1 MRLAVKTLAVIIF
14 IGLLAGLMGQ
24 NSPTTVP
31 ARAEA
36 FTPTEPTTSRKL
48 VVPVEFTWYD
58 WWMARWENNEVLC
71 RILVEH
77 EGQPSVAEIRQACGT
92 LLANEWSATQP
103 CNLGEIT
110 TCRGMYLHFVR
121 SFPGKRDVDIFLPPP
136 TVWISLTDCNPTPT
150 INRCTKMPS
159 LLLTGE
165 EKLPNEQ
172 IIRIQG
178 NYAGHAFSCPG
189 DTCVIPLG
197 PTGSQG
203 TTLEFWAD
211 SSFGDSS
218 EHFQALVRVTPVGD
232 FMAPEGEVTSSGQQW
247 YVDVLSPQWHDGNL
261 ASCSEIWQ
269 VFPDVGGPPAWLNT
283 PVTLSDMLSTR
294 SYYYLA
300 GRLITTGEVDASTC
314 PDGGLISGQDQVANQ
329 CGLERALPK
338 VIAWQNQFDTEIL
351 KVSKNTGIPAQLIK
365 NIFGRESQFWPGL
378 YSDINEAGLGQMTEK
393 GADTV
398 LLWNPSFYQKFC
410 PLILSDDTCQK
421 GFVFLK
427 PDQQNLLRGGLV
439 GQVNAAC
446 PDCPLGIDLT
456 QAEFSVNVFAKSLLA
471 NCSQTGRVV
480 SNVTGKMPGLVSSY
494 VDLWKFTLVNYNAG
508 PGCLWEAMS
517 ASQQAGE
524 RITWENVSARL
535 DPVCQAAISYVDAI
549 SGGQPTTATPT
560 AWVFAGTALPP
571 PIFPTAPQYTP
582 TPIPTGTPTLIISI
596 TPGGPTATRTP
607 TLNATLFGA
616 TPTATQSGYPGQA
629 TPGPTATQ
637 GGYPGQPTITL
648 GPTTTPGYPAG
659 GGEPTSTPGYP

>member
-1 MRLAVKTLAVIIF
+1 MRLAARALAVFIF
-14 IGLLAGLMGQ
+14 IGLLAALMGQ
-24 NSPTTVP
+24 QNPATLP

-36 FTPTEPTTSRKL
+36 FTPTEPTTSRRL

-58 WWMARWENNEVLC
+58 WWLARWENNEVLC

-77 EGQPSVAEIRQACGT
+77 EGQPNVAEIRQACGA
-92 LLANEWSATQP
+92 LLANEWSATKP
-103 CNLGEIT
+103 CNLGDIA
-110 TCRGMYLHFVR
+110 TCRGMYLHFLR
-121 SFPGKRDVDIFLPPP
+121 SFPGKRDVDIYLPQPK
-136 TVWISLTDCNPTPT
+136 VWISLTDCSPSPT
-150 INRCTKMPS
+150 INRCTNMPS

-165 EKLPNEQ
+165 EDLPNEQ

-178 NYAGHAFSCPG
+178 SYGGQAFSCPG
-189 DTCVIPLG
+189 ETCVIPLR

-203 TTLEFWAD
+203 VALEFWGD

-218 EHFQALVRVTPVGD
+218 EHFQAQVRVTPVGD
-232 FMAPEGEVTSSGQQW
+232 FMAPDGEVTSSGQEY
-247 YVDVLSPQWHDGNL
+247 YVDVLSPQWRDGNL
-261 ASCSEIWQ
+261 ASCSDIWQ
-269 VFPDVGGPPAWLNT
+269 VLPDVGGPPAWLNT
-283 PVTLSDMLSTR
+283 PVKLEDMLSTR

-300 GRLITTGEVDASTC
+300 GRLIYTGEVDASVC
-314 PDGGLISGQDQVANQ
+314 ADGGLISNQVANQ
-329 CGLERALPK
+329 CGLEKALPK
-338 VIAWQNQFDTEIL
+338 VIDWQNRFDAEIL
-351 KVSKNTGIPAQLIK
+351 KVSKDTGIPAQLIK

-378 YSDINEAGLGQMTEK
+378 YRDMNEAGLGQLTEK

-410 PLILSDDTCQK
+410 PLILSSETCQK

-427 PDQQNLLRGGLV
+427 TDEQNLLRGALV
-439 GQVNAAC
+439 SQVNASC

-456 QAEFSVNVFAKSLLA
+456 QAEFSVNVFAESLLA

-480 SNVTGKMPGLVSSY
+480 SNVTGKSPGLVSSY
-494 VDLWKFTLVNYNAG
+494 IDLWKFTLVNYNAG

-517 ASQQAGE
+517 ASQKAGE

-535 DPVCQAAISYVDAI
+535 DPVCQAAVSYVDSI

-582 TPIPTGTPTLIISI
+582 TPSRSGTPTLSLSV
-596 TPGGPTATRTP
+596 TPGGPTVTRTP
-607 TLNATLFGA
+607 TRSGTQPTASA
-616 TPTATQSGYPGQA
+616 TPTLS
-629 TPGPTATQ
+629 
-637 GGYPGQPTITL
+637 GYPGQPTATQ
-648 GPTTTPGYPAG
+648 GSYPSQPTVTPGYPAG
-659 GGEPTSTPGYP
+659 STPTSTRVYP

>member
-1 MRLAVKTLAVIIF
+1 
-14 IGLLAGLMGQ
+14 MGQ
-24 NSPTTVP
+24 QNPTTLP

-36 FTPTEPTTSRKL
+36 YTPTQPPNSRKL
-48 VVPVEFTWYD
+48 VVPVDFTWYD

-77 EGQPSVAEIRQACGT
+77 EGQPTVAEIRQACGT
-92 LLANEWSATQP
+92 PLANEWSATKP
-103 CNLGEIT
+103 CDLGNIA
-110 TCRGMYLHFVR
+110 TCRGMYLHFLG
-121 SFPGKRDVDIFLPPP
+121 SFPGKRDVDIFLPLPK
-136 TVWISLTDCNPTPT
+136 VWISLSDCNPTPT
-150 INRCTKMPS
+150 INRCTNIPS

-165 EKLPNEQ
+165 EDLPNEQ

-178 NYAGHAFSCPG
+178 TYAGQSFSCPG
-189 DTCVIPLG
+189 NTCVIPLRA
-197 PTGSQG
+197 TGSQG

-218 EHFQALVRVTPVGD
+218 EHFQAQVRVTPVGD
-232 FMAPEGEVTSSGQQW
+232 FMAPDGTVSSSGQQW
-247 YVDVLSPQWHDGNL
+247 YVDVISSQWRDGNL

-283 PVTLSDMLSTR
+283 PVTLADMLSTR

-329 CGLERALPK
+329 CGLESALPK

-351 KVSKNTGIPAQLIK
+351 KVSKDTGIPAQLMK

-398 LLWNPSFYQKFC
+398 LLWNPTFYQKFC
-410 PLILSDDTCQK
+410 PLILSNETCQN

-427 PDQQNLLRGGLV
+427 PEEQNLLRGGLV
-439 GQVNAAC
+439 SQVNAAC
-446 PDCPLGIDLT
+446 PSCPLGIDLT
-456 QAEFSVNVFAKSLLA
+456 QAEFSVNVFAESLLA

-480 SNVTGKMPGLVSSY
+480 SNVTGKVPGQVSSY

-508 PGCLWEAMS
+508 VGCLWAALD
-517 ASQQAGE
+517 ASQKAGE
-524 RITWENVSARL
+524 QITWENVSARL
-535 DPVCQAAISYVDAI
+535 ELSLPGRCLLRGCDQRRTDHHRHPDRLGVWWHRLAPTDLPDRAAVYPNSHPDGYADPRAQRHPGRPNRHPHPHPGSNPTRRRSHVHAGQLPGPDLRTHRHSWQLPGSTDCHPRPIRDISRLS
-549 SGGQPTTATPT
+549 SGGRSY
-560 AWVFAGTALPP
+560 GHNLP
-571 PIFPTAPQYTP
+571 
-582 TPIPTGTPTLIISI
+582 
-596 TPGGPTATRTP
+596 
-607 TLNATLFGA
+607 LNR
-616 TPTATQSGYPGQA
+616 QEIKS
-629 TPGPTATQ
+629 
-637 GGYPGQPTITL
+637 
-648 GPTTTPGYPAG
+648 
-659 GGEPTSTPGYP
+659 